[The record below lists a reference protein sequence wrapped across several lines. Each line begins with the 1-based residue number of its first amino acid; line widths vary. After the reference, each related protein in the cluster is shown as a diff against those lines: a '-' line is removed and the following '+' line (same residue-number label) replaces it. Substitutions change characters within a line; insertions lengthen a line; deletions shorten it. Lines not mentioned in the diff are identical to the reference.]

1 MSAKSRKSPA
11 KLNGTRKAMAVD
23 AAALACVYQVILS
36 FEDGAWYGR
45 GLELPNVFG
54 GGATPERCVRDTRRA
69 MTALIS
75 YMLENGERPPSPAR
89 SGVRSEQVNVRLS
102 AHEKV
107 RLEHLAKAQGF
118 KGIADLL
125 RAAALERVA

>member
-1 MSAKSRKSPA
+1 MSVKSKKSP
-11 KLNGTRKAMAVD
+11 KKSKP
-23 AAALACVYQVILS
+23 ALTNAHEAETLARAYQVILS
-36 FEDGAWYGR
+36 SEDGEWFGR

-54 GGATPERCVRDTRRA
+54 GGATPEQCIKDTRRA
-69 MTALIS
+69 MTALLS
-75 YMLENGERPPSPAR
+75 YMIEKGQRPPSPAR

-107 RLEHLAKAQGF
+107 RLEHLAKSKGF

-125 RAAALERVA
+125 RASALDRAAS